1 MVDELTLYWTVV
13 TALIS
18 AGWLVAS
25 FIRDRAAQS
34 VELSSAIMN
43 RLLSADQL
51 LVENPDIQK
60 YLSGNATCGEEHFR
74 DPAVLNDLAFFK
86 AKAFV
91 YRQLNSFDE
100 ILSASSKKKSRIWSF
115 LRPPG
120 LIERSDWERYIK
132 EALRHPLYRSVLIRE
147 APIFGAGLR
156 DFWNK
161 HKQEI
166 ESAPASPFVW

>member
-13 TALIS
+13 TAVIS
-18 AGWLVAS
+18 AGWLVTS

-43 RLLSADQL
+43 RLLVADQL

-74 DPAVLNDLAFFK
+74 DPAVLHDLVFFK

-100 ILSASSKKKSRIWSF
+100 ILSSSSDKSRIWPF

-120 LIERSDWERYIK
+120 LIEISDWESYIQ
-132 EALRHPLYRSVLIRE
+132 EALRHPLYRSILTRE
-147 APIFGAGLR
+147 ARIFGAGLR

-161 HKQEI
+161 YQHEI